1 VIILV
6 GVLGVTGLLLLWLA
20 FERAKLIK
28 RFLRFMVVPIIFIVS
43 LSVGQD
49 LPIDPI
55 EDPVGPEDGP
65 ITIVDPKPLVLPGD
79 KFVNANQ
86 LLAEQ
91 AVWES
96 NIYWFLN
103 EFDPAYTFTP
113 PDNHSVALNSSPI
126 SYINLST
133 A

>member
-1 VIILV
+1 
-6 GVLGVTGLLLLWLA
+6 
-20 FERAKLIK
+20 
-28 RFLRFMVVPIIFIVS
+28 
-43 LSVGQD
+43 
-49 LPIDPI
+49 
-55 EDPVGPEDGP
+55 
-65 ITIVDPKPLVLPGD
+65 VLPGD

-113 PDNHSVALNSSPI
+113 PDNRSVALNSSPI